1 MTQGNC
7 PSCGAPVEF
16 SAGTALVVVCGHCQ
30 TVVARQGNHLEAHG
44 KIGAIVDTDSPLQLN
59 AEGRIGRDG
68 YRLVGHLQK
77 DHGAGPWDEW
87 YVEFDDGRTGWLS
100 ESEGAFHLLLA
111 AGTEP
116 DLVLEDFEPGHR
128 FSLQGHRLVVE
139 ERGHGRV
146 VSAAGQLPSDVDPA
160 ADSHYVDATGPG
172 GVFVT
177 LDFGTATNDPE
188 VYVGKKLKLTELGIS
203 PDQLRPKVR
212 KVALQQARCTQCN
225 GPLELRAPDRTKRVA
240 CPFCGA
246 LLDASRGK
254 LAFLQMLE
262 KPEHPP
268 LIPLGAKGKLRDVEW
283 VCIGFLVRSCRVEG
297 IRYPWEEYL
306 LFNRQRGFIW
316 LMQSN
321 GHWTLLEPLAAGD
334 VAVAPGAAAH
344 LDNRRYRAFQSVVAE
359 TETVLGELYWEV
371 QAGETARAEEYVAPP
386 FSVNVDRTD
395 NEVTYTL
402 GEYVAPEVIKEAF
415 KLQEPLPRREGI
427 APSQPNP
434 HSSAGTWKWTGIW
447 ATALLFVFLVAS
459 VVADKRTVLV
469 QDVRLEPDAQSGT
482 PTAMTFSEPFDIRKR
497 GNVEAIVAAPVS
509 NSWLGVQGD
518 LVNEQTGEV
527 VSFYDEVSYYSGSD
541 SDGSW
546 SEGSRSETEYLSA
559 VPPGRYVLRT
569 TAFFD
574 GRPTQG
580 QSYRVTLV
588 SDKPR
593 GSWFCCALVMLLI
606 APALAF
612 FRSSSFESARWAESN
627 LGSSSDD

>member
-16 SAGTALVVVCGHCQ
+16 TAGTALVVVCGHCQ
-30 TVVARQGNHLEAHG
+30 TVVARQGKHLEAHG

-59 AEGRIGRDG
+59 AEGRIGRDA

-111 AGTEP
+111 SGTEP

-128 FSLQGHRLVVE
+128 FTLQGHRLVVE
-139 ERGHGRV
+139 ERGHGHV
-146 VSAAGQLPSDVDPA
+146 VAAAGQLPSDVDPT

-177 LDFGTATNDPE
+177 LDFGTGTSEPE

-203 PDQLRPKVR
+203 PDQLRPKVK
-212 KVALQQARCTQCN
+212 KVALQQARCTNCN

-240 CPFCGA
+240 CPYCGA

-254 LAFLQMLE
+254 LAFLQLLE
-262 KPEHPP
+262 KPDHPP
-268 LIPLGAKGKLRDVEW
+268 LIPLGAKGKLKDTEW
-283 VCIGFLVRSCRVEG
+283 VCIGFLVRSCNVEG
-297 IRYPWEEYL
+297 VRYPWEEYL
-306 LFNRQRGFIW
+306 LFNRQRGFVW

-321 GHWTLLEPLAAGD
+321 GHWVLLEPLAAGD
-334 VAVAPGAAAH
+334 VAVAPGVAAH
-344 LDNRRYRAFQSVVAE
+344 LDNRRYRAFQSVTAV
-359 TETVLGELYWEV
+359 TETVLGEFYWEV
-371 QAGETARAEEYVAPP
+371 EAGETAEAEEYVSPP
-386 FSVNVDRTD
+386 YSVNVDRTE

-402 GEYVAPEVIKEAF
+402 GEYLAPEVIKEAF
-415 KLQEPLPRREGI
+415 KLEEPLPERHGI

-447 ATALLFVFLVAS
+447 AAALFLVFLLANVR
-459 VVADKRTVLV
+459 ADNRTVLTQQV
-469 QDVRLEPDAQSGT
+469 HLEPDAQSGT
-482 PTAMTFSEPFDIRKR
+482 PTAMNFSEPFEIRKR
-497 GNVEAIVAAPVS
+497 GNVEAIVVAPVS
-509 NSWLGVQGD
+509 NTWLGIQGD
-518 LVNEQTGEV
+518 LVNEQTGEAI
-527 VSFYDEVSYYSGSD
+527 SFYDEVSYYSGSD

-546 SEGSRSETEYLSA
+546 SEGNQTETEYLSA

-574 GRPTQG
+574 GRWPGG
-580 QSYRVTLV
+580 QNYTVTLV
-588 SDKPR
+588 SDSPR
-593 GSWFCCALVMLLI
+593 GTWFCCALVLLLI
-606 APALAF
+606 GPALAF

-627 LGSSSDD
+627 LGSGSDD